1 MAIGAPPH
9 SGRLSTTAR
18 ELWDP
23 GSHNSCRCPK
33 WLDAIGTRPLLR
45 LMAKPWEG
53 RTSRVRGRPTEE
65 PDQLSDAKCQI
76 KFQLLPPSQPVR
88 PPRITELDAH
98 NQQQIRG
105 LVSANVRDALRQIRD
120 AAVEYFGSECV

>member
-1 MAIGAPPH
+1 
-9 SGRLSTTAR
+9 
-18 ELWDP
+18 
-23 GSHNSCRCPK
+23 
-33 WLDAIGTRPLLR
+33 
-45 LMAKPWEG
+45 MAKPWEG

-88 PPRITELDAH
+88 PPRIAELDAH

-120 AAVEYFGSECV
+120 AAVEYFGSECVVLLHNPQIGIRAAQLRGRRRQIGH